1 MAWYPMLLH
10 RTVLPLRDGAKHLR
24 ILGAGIGGII
34 WTAYLLFVCETQF
47 ERDRVFFLVLIK

>member
-10 RTVLPLRDGAKHLR
+10 RTVLPLLDGAKHLR

-34 WTAYLLFVCETQF
+34 WTAYLLSVCESH
-47 ERDRVFFLVLIK
+47 RVGNAIACFFLC

>member
-34 WTAYLLFVCETQF
+34 WTAYLLSVCESH
-47 ERDRVFFLVLIK
+47 RVGNAIACFFLC